1 VGKADAIIVSCGEVL
16 DISRVGEFYSEL
28 NMILNEEKPV
38 QVDISKLDRIDIA
51 GIQLLLSFSEK
62 VNNLGYGF
70 QWSAPSESLLR
81 AVKLVGL
88 TEQLG
93 FSE

>member
-1 VGKADAIIVSCGEVL
+1 MGKADAIIVSCGEVL

-62 VNNLGYGF
+62 VNSLGLGF

-88 TEQLG
+88 AEQLG